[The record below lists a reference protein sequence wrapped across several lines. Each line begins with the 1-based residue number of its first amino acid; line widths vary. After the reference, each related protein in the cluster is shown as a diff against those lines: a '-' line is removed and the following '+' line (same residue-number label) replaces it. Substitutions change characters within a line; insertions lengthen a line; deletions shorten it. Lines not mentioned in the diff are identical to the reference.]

1 MTSDIYEFPR
11 MWQSRRTERTLCQLS
26 LSVLE
31 AASGSSVAPSLPS
44 LLPAFCSALLLFPGF
59 LFYFESV
66 QAGNSSSPSG
76 NEPMDLGRMAS
87 GWPCSLLCLRVSQKS
102 KGPQAETRPSFRC
115 QGRFQ
120 GPSSDRS
127 SATSLSG
134 ASPFLQVPFAPLPLC
149 LSACLCLHHM
159 DAVSLEP
166 LKRASDSVGLEFQLG
181 AA

>member
-120 GPSSDRS
+120 ALPQTGALPPL
-127 SATSLSG
+127 SL
-134 ASPFLQVPFAPLPLC
+134 VPLPSCKSLLPPYLSVC
-149 LSACLCLHHM
+149 LLVCVCTTWMQFPWS
-159 DAVSLEP
+159 P
-166 LKRASDSVGLEFQLG
+166 
-181 AA
+181 